1 MTKISFVSIY
11 QNKQLEMKL
20 KTSFI
25 IALKSTRHL
34 KPNLV
39 EDMQNIYTES
49 YKTLLKKLT

>member
-1 MTKISFVSIY
+1 
-11 QNKQLEMKL
+11 MKL

-25 IALKSTRHL
+25 IVLKSTKHL

-39 EDMQNIYTES
+39 EYMQSIYTEN